1 MKKLLLVLTI
11 VAGTTFSASAQIA
24 QGSILVDT
32 YYGFTNLPGAIYND
46 AWNTEAGNWN
56 GGEATTSSF
65 GPIGL
70 RAEYMTSDKLSIG
83 IDFALNLNSASFTG
97 EDYDYNNIDTTTGNY
112 QTISFTAEGSS
123 TKWGAMVTLNYHF
136 VTNSVVDFY
145 LTGGVGYKNRTS
157 TLDQNNPNFTNNGE
171 ADNVAFEDYHVNLL
185 NRVTALTPETS
196 IPLAARLGLGLRVFF
211 TDNIGANI
219 GLGFGQGGILNAG
232 LSVAL

>member
-32 YYGFTNLPGAIYND
+32 YYGFTNIPGAIYND
-46 AWNTEAGNWN
+46 AWDLESSYWN
-56 GGEATTSSF
+56 GGEATTSGI
-65 GPIGL
+65 GPLGI
-70 RAEYMTSDKLSIG
+70 RVEYMTSDKLSVG

-97 EDYDYNNIDTTTGNY
+97 EDYDYNNMDSTGNF
-112 QTISFTAEGSS
+112 QPISFTAEGSS

-136 VTNSVVDFY
+136 VTNDIVDFY
-145 LTGGVGYKNRTS
+145 LTAGAGYKNRSS
-157 TLDQNNPNFTNNGE
+157 TLEQDNPNYTNNAGE
-171 ADNVAFEDYHVNLL
+171 PDNVAFEEHNSFF
-185 NRVTALTPETS
+185 RITSLTPETS
-196 IPLAARLGLGLRVFF
+196 IPLAARIGLGLRVFF

-232 LSVAL
+232 LSFAF